1 MLQIILLIKIILID
15 NKKINMSN
23 KTVVVGMSG
32 GVDSSVSAYLLKKQG
47 FNVIGLFMKNWQ
59 SEPGEVCTSEIDFKD
74 ASEVCDMLDI
84 PLHKANFSDDYWDR
98 VFKQFLSEH
107 EKGRTPNPDIL
118 CNREI
123 KFKSFYD
130 YALKIGADF
139 IATGH
144 YAKVENDGGEAKLY
158 RSKDIDKDQTYFL
171 HEVSSKE
178 FSKTIFPLSDI
189 YKSEVRDI
197 AKELNL
203 NIHSK
208 KDSVGICFVGEKNL
222 RDFLNRFIKFKKGNI
237 LNTDN
242 EIVGEHNGSILY
254 TIGQR
259 QGLGIGGIKDK
270 DELPWYVYGKN
281 ISKNEIYVCQG
292 VDNQLLYTE
301 NITLDK
307 IHWINDLKEFKHL
320 DCLVQIRHRHKP
332 VKCII
337 EFNKGFRVMFDEE
350 IRGVAPGQSAVFYK
364 DNLCL
369 GGGVIEARNND
380 L

>member
-23 KTVVVGMSG
+23 NTVVVGMSG

-144 YAKVENDGGEAKLY
+144 YAKVENVNGEAKLF
-158 RSKDIDKDQTYFL
+158 RSKDINKDQTYFL

-197 AKELNL
+197 ARELNL

-281 ISKNEIYVCQG
+281 INKNEIYVCQG
-292 VDNQLLYTE
+292 VDNQLLYTK

>member
-1 MLQIILLIKIILID
+1 M
-15 NKKINMSN
+15 
-23 KTVVVGMSG
+23 
-32 GVDSSVSAYLLKKQG
+32 
-47 FNVIGLFMKNWQ
+47 
-59 SEPGEVCTSEIDFKD
+59 
-74 ASEVCDMLDI
+74 

-144 YAKVENDGGEAKLY
+144 YAKVENNNGEAKLY

-178 FSKTIFPLSDI
+178 FSKTIFPLSGL

-242 EIVGEHNGSILY
+242 DVIGEHNGSVLY

-259 QGLGIGGIKDK
+259 QGLGIGGIKDT

-281 ISKNEIYVCQG
+281 IAKNEIYVCQG
-292 VDNQLLYTE
+292 VDNQLLYSE
-301 NITLDK
+301 SILLDR
-307 IHWINDLKEFKHL
+307 IHWINEFKTCKDL
-320 DCLVQIRHRHKP
+320 ECLVQIRHRHKP
-332 VKCII
+332 VKCKV
-337 EFNKGFRVMFDEE
+337 EFNERINVKFEKE